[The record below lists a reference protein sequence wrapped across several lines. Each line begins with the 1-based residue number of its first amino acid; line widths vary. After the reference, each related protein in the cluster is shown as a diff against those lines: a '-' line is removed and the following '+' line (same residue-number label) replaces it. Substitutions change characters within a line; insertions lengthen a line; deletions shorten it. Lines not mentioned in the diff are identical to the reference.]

1 MSPSENNKRIVK
13 NTLMLYIRMILVMG
27 VNLYIVRIV
36 LQVLGEVDYG
46 IYNVVAGVIVMIS
59 FFSGTMSSASQRFF
73 AFELGKQNKEK
84 LKKTFSVTVSIY
96 LLLSVIILVLLETV
110 GLWFLNNKMTI
121 PADRM
126 SAANWV
132 FQFSILSFLMTMFAI
147 PYKSLI
153 IAYEKMSIYAYISI
167 FEVGLRLMLVF
178 ALTLLQYDK
187 LIVYA
192 FLMFCVAG
200 LTFFSFRFFCQRHFS
215 ESKFSFIW
223 DGSLFKSILSYS
235 GWNMFGSLAA
245 VMNNHG
251 VNILLNLFFGP
262 VVNAARGIAFQF
274 SNGLNQFVQNFV
286 LAIKPQVTKYYA
298 AGDNEN
304 MISLVYRSSKFSF
317 FLLLL
322 LTTPFLLESS
332 FIMTLWLSE
341 VPDYLIVFL
350 QLIIVNTLV
359 DSLSYSLLTAAQAQ
373 GKMRRYQ
380 IIVGGTLLMNIPI
393 SYLFLKAGY
402 EPQVTMHVG
411 IIFSFLAMC
420 LRLLLLTRLIPLTI
434 IGFFRHVFLRVMIV
448 VTTSTVPLF
457 YFVSMFPEGTM
468 RFVISATGGILITI
482 LSISFFGVTK
492 SERSSLWLYFR
503 TKFPVW

>member
-1 MSPSENNKRIVK
+1 
-13 NTLMLYIRMILVMG
+13 
-27 VNLYIVRIV
+27 
-36 LQVLGEVDYG
+36 
-46 IYNVVAGVIVMIS
+46 
-59 FFSGTMSSASQRFF
+59 
-73 AFELGKQNKEK
+73 
-84 LKKTFSVTVSIY
+84 
-96 LLLSVIILVLLETV
+96 
-110 GLWFLNNKMTI
+110 
-121 PADRM
+121 
-126 SAANWV
+126 
-132 FQFSILSFLMTMFAI
+132 
-147 PYKSLI
+147 
-153 IAYEKMSIYAYISI
+153 
-167 FEVGLRLMLVF
+167 
-178 ALTLLQYDK
+178 
-187 LIVYA
+187 
-192 FLMFCVAG
+192 
-200 LTFFSFRFFCQRHFS
+200 
-215 ESKFSFIW
+215 
-223 DGSLFKSILSYS
+223 
-235 GWNMFGSLAA
+235 
-245 VMNNHG
+245 
-251 VNILLNLFFGP
+251 
-262 VVNAARGIAFQF
+262 
-274 SNGLNQFVQNFV
+274 
-286 LAIKPQVTKYYA
+286 
-298 AGDNEN
+298 
-304 MISLVYRSSKFSF
+304 
-317 FLLLL
+317 
-322 LTTPFLLESS
+322 
-332 FIMTLWLSE
+332 MTLWLSE

-350 QLIIVNTLV
+350 QLIIVNKLV